1 MQLEENQN
9 QNENRIQ
16 TLQEEFIE
24 KLKGLTAQQA
34 KFVLEPVI
42 DYVERNSIV
51 Q

>member
-1 MQLEENQN
+1 MQLEEN

-24 KLKGLTAQQA
+24 KLKGLTVQQA